1 MANGRT
7 MDAPFTGQ
15 FVFSVDGV
23 GEIGAFVECTGLSV
37 EVTVALTLAVCRTP
51 ADATQQRTGPR

>member
-1 MANGRT
+1 MTNGRT

-23 GEIGAFVECTGLSV
+23 GEIGAFVECSGLSV
-37 EVTVALTLAVCRTP
+37 EVPVEEIVRAARTTSSTGCP
-51 ADATQQRTGPR
+51 AA